1 MKKILMVCLGNI
13 CRSPLAAGVLRKKI
27 KDKGIDAVVDSAG
40 FEPYHIGE
48 GPDERTMEIA
58 RKYELEIDSHSMR
71 LFKIEDFDIYDHIYV
86 MDQRN
91 LRDVIYLARNEEDKK
106 KVDYLMNALEPGK
119 NQIVPD
125 PYYGDLRDFEH
136 AYKLMEK
143 ACEKIADS
151 LK

>member
-1 MKKILMVCLGNI
+1 MVCLGNI

-27 KDKGIDAVVDSAG
+27 MDKALDATVDSAG

-48 GPDERTMEIA
+48 EPDARTIEIA
-58 RKYELEIDSHSMR
+58 KKHSIDISSHSMR
-71 LFKIEDFDIYDHIYV
+71 LFRMDDFDIYDRIFV

-91 LRDVIYLARNEEDKK
+91 LRDVLFVARNEADRK
-106 KVDYLMNALEPGK
+106 KVDYLMNQVNPGK

-125 PYYGDLRDFEH
+125 PYYGDIADFEQ
-136 AYKLMEK
+136 AYQMMDE